1 MARPLKEDEYN
12 ARRNEIL
19 DMARRL
25 IYTKGYEQM
34 TIQDLLDGL
43 HISKGGLYHYFA
55 SKEALLAA
63 LVERMGQEG
72 VQNLLPVMQDANLT
86 AIQKIRLFFETA
98 ARGKAAQKEVIRSFM
113 RLWYSEE
120 NALIRHRMEAESRRH
135 MAGFFEPI
143 IRQGIAE
150 GTFTTRYPKQVAV
163 IVAGVSLSL
172 SDRIIELLLSPQ
184 LDPAAIQ
191 ELEDTLEAYID
202 TVERILGAPVG
213 SLHAFAPGTFD
224 DWLAAA
230 QPAPLQE

>member
-19 DMARRL
+19 DMARHL

-43 HISKGGLYHYFA
+43 HVSKGGLYHYFA

-86 AIQKIRLFFETA
+86 AIQKFRRFLETSA
-98 ARGKAAQKEVIRSFM
+98 QGKAAQKELITSFM

-120 NALIRHRMEAESRRH
+120 NASIRHKMEAEARKH
-135 MAGFFEPI
+135 MAGVFEPI

-150 GTFTTRYPKQVAV
+150 GTFTTRHPKQVAV
-163 IVAGVSLSL
+163 IIAGISLSL
-172 SDRIIELLLSPQ
+172 SDSIIGLLLSPR
-184 LDPAAIQ
+184 LDQAAIQ
-191 ELEDTLEAYID
+191 ELEDTLDAYID
-202 TVERILGAPVG
+202 TVERVLGAPAG
-213 SLHAFAPGTFD
+213 SLHAFAPGVFD
-224 DWLAAA
+224 DWLAEVKPGRAE
-230 QPAPLQE
+230 Q

>member
-12 ARRNEIL
+12 ARRSEIL
-19 DMARRL
+19 NMARKL

-43 HISKGGLYHYFA
+43 RISKGGLYHYFA

-63 LVERMGQEG
+63 LVERMGQEA
-72 VQNLLPVMQDANLT
+72 VQNLLPVMQDARLT
-86 AIQKIRLFFETA
+86 AIQKFRRFFETSA
-98 ARGKAAQKEVIRSFM
+98 KGKAAQKEVILSFM
-113 RLWYSEE
+113 GLWFSEE
-120 NALIRHRMEAESRRH
+120 NALIRHKMEAETRKH

-163 IVAGVSLSL
+163 IIAGVSLSL
-172 SDRIIELLLSPQ
+172 SDSIIGLMLSPQ
-184 LDPAAIQ
+184 LDQAAIQ

-202 TVERILGAPVG
+202 TVERILGAPAG
-213 SLHAFAPGTFD
+213 SLHAFAPGVFD
-224 DWLAAA
+224 DWLATAGSE
-230 QPAPLQE
+230 Q